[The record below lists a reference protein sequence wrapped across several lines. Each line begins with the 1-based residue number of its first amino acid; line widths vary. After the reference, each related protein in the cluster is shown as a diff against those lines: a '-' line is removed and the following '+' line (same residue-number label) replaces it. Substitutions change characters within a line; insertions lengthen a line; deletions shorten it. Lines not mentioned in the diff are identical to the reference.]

1 MFKKTIIASLLFLM
15 ILSGVI
21 YPLRA
26 HAVLGIIDLDMDI
39 PQFVEDILET
49 ILKTIVETLKQRLL
63 DTMTN
68 QIIEWISGG
77 GEPRFV
83 SDFGGTLD
91 DAFQAAVGD
100 TVIELGYSELCYSPM
115 QFKLKMQLT
124 QPVFRNQVS
133 CTLDD
138 VVGNIAAFKDNFTNG
153 GWIAYQETLKPQ
165 NNPAGLELLTQQ
177 EFLRRVSDKENVARY
192 EATIGGGF
200 LGQKSCVEWVATTDI
215 GGITAPAGSGLAS
228 IPPSFNQGDSI
239 SVGDSNWNSEF
250 YTKTPYFGIE
260 YVGKTDT
267 PGTGEWKC
275 ANSQTVTPGKVAADS
290 ITKMMIDTPI
300 ERIVSAEELSQYLGA
315 IINAGIN
322 RLFKEGGE
330 ALSRGLAK
338 MTKTTG
344 EETCEDFEDEGLKAA
359 CYNSKA
365 ASNAK
370 KAADEK
376 GWDRLERKSK
386 KEAEFFEDVRNIPG
400 ADGVAA
406 TTAGFTEDSRN
417 NLKLIRDNL
426 LSVLSESE
434 GSGDQLELASSTLTE
449 VKNLNND
456 DIDTLNGISEGD
468 VLTLGLINQCEYK
481 LASAETATTTTELT
495 QLLFE
500 ATTTLEA
507 AEDDNI
513 LINNLQSGIDN
524 YDDRIDTMRYR
535 INSAY
540 NYDIAHVTSTLAESE
555 QYELQILSSEVYE
568 LADDITTL
576 PNEVGSIKA
585 RVEER
590 HEKLENEFGKCTES
604 QIQTSN

>member
-1 MFKKTIIASLLFLM
+1 MFKKTIVVSLLFLM

-26 HAVLGIIDLDMDI
+26 HALFGIIDLDMDV
-39 PQFVEDILET
+39 PQLLRDIVDFIIDT
-49 ILKTIVETLKQRLL
+49 IFETLKQRLL

-83 SDFGGTLD
+83 SDFGGTLG
-91 DAFQAAVGD
+91 DAFDAAVGD

-138 VVGNIAAFKDNFTNG
+138 VVGNIAAFKNNFTNG

-192 EATIGGGF
+192 EATIGSGF
-200 LGQKSCVEWVATTDI
+200 LGQKRCIKWVATIDVE
-215 GGITAPAGSGLAS
+215 GMEESGLAV
-228 IPPSFNQGDSI
+228 PSAYGNLGSSV
-239 SVGDSNWNSEF
+239 SVGDDNWKPEF
-250 YTKTPYFGIE
+250 YTKTPLGIE

-267 PGTGEWKC
+267 PGTGEWRC
-275 ANSQTVTPGKVAADS
+275 TNSETVTPGKVAADS
-290 ITKMMIDTPI
+290 ITKLMIDSPI
-300 ERIVSAEELSQYLGA
+300 EKIISADQLSQYLGA

-330 ALSRGLAK
+330 FLSKGLAN

-359 CYNSKA
+359 CYSSKA

-370 KAADEK
+370 EALNEK
-376 GWDRLERKSK
+376 GWDRLEKESK
-386 KEAEFFEDVRNIPG
+386 EEAEYFEDVKNIPG
-400 ADGVAA
+400 SDGVAT
-406 TTAGFTEDSRN
+406 TTAGFIEDSRN
-417 NLKLIRDNL
+417 NLGSTRDNL
-426 LSVLSESE
+426 IDVLSESE

-449 VKNLNND
+449 VENLNNN
-456 DIDTLNGISEGD
+456 DIDILNGISED
-468 VLTLGLINQCEYK
+468 NVITLGLIEQCENK
-481 LASAETATTTTELT
+481 LASAETATTTAELT

-500 ATTTLEA
+500 ATTTLKL
-507 AEDDNI
+507 AEDDKI
-513 LINNLQSGIDN
+513 LIDNLQSGIDN
-524 YDDRIDTMRYR
+524 YDDQIDTMRSQ

-540 NYDIAHVTSTLAESE
+540 DYDISHVTSTLAEGK
-555 QYELQILSSEVYE
+555 QYKLQILSNEVYE
-568 LADDITTL
+568 LADDIETL
-576 PNEVGSIKA
+576 PNKVSSIKA

-604 QIQTSN
+604 

>member
-1 MFKKTIIASLLFLM
+1 MFKKTIVTLLLFLM

-26 HAVLGIIDLDMDI
+26 HAIIGIVDIDIDIVQLGKII
-39 PQFVEDILET
+39 VKT
-49 ILKTIVETLKQRLL
+49 ILKTILETLKQRLL

-83 SDFGGTLD
+83 NDFGGTLD

-115 QFKLKMQLT
+115 QFKLKMQLA

-138 VVGNIAAFKDNFTNG
+138 VVGNIAAFKNNFING

-200 LGQKSCVEWVATTDI
+200 LGQKKCTEWIATTDI

-228 IPPSFNQGDSI
+228 LPPSFNRGDSI
-239 SVGDSNWNSEF
+239 SVGDSDWNPEF
-250 YTKTPYFGIE
+250 YTKTPLGIE
-260 YVGKTDT
+260 YVGKTDM

-275 ANSQTVTPGKVAADS
+275 VNSQTVTPGKVASDA
-290 ITKMMIDTPI
+290 ITKMMIDSPI
-300 ERIVSAEELSQYLGA
+300 EKIISAEELSQYLGA

-322 RLFKEGGE
+322 RLCKEGGE
-330 ALSRGLAK
+330 ALSRGLAN

-344 EETCEDFEDEGLKAA
+344 EETCEDFEDESLKAA

-365 ASNAK
+365 AANAE
-370 KAADEK
+370 KAANEK
-376 GWDRLERKSK
+376 GWDRLKRKSK
-386 KEAEFFEDVRNIPG
+386 KEAEFFEDIRNIPG

-406 TTAGFTEDSRN
+406 TTAEFTENSRN
-417 NLKLIRDNL
+417 NLESIRDNL
-426 LSVLSESE
+426 LGVLSESE

-449 VKNLNND
+449 VENLNNN
-456 DIDTLNGISEGD
+456 DIDILNGISEGN
-468 VLTLGLINQCEYK
+468 VLTLGLIDQCENK
-481 LASAETATTTTELT
+481 LASAETATTTAELT
-495 QLLFE
+495 QLLLE
-500 ATTTLEA
+500 ATTTLKS
-507 AEDDNI
+507 AEDDEI
-513 LINNLQSGIDN
+513 LINNFQDGIDN
-524 YDDRIDTMRYR
+524 YDDQINTMRYR

-540 NYDIAHVTSTLAESE
+540 SYDIAHVTSTLAEGK
-555 QYELQILSSEVYE
+555 QYELQILSNEVYE
-568 LADDITTL
+568 LADNITAL
-576 PNEVGSIKA
+576 PNEVGFVKD

-590 HEKLENEFGKCTES
+590 HRKLENEFGKCTES
-604 QIQTSN
+604 